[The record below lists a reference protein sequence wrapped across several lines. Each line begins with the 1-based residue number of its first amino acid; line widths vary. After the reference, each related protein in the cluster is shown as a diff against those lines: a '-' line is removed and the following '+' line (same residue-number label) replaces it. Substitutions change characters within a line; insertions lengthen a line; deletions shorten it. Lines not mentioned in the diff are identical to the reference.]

1 MMKFLGLSLALCLL
15 ICGCQPAPPEQ
26 VPGLKAFTGASLFD
40 GRNEDLIPNAV
51 IVVRDGKIES
61 AGPNSTTDVPPG
73 AETIDLAGKYV
84 TPGWIVGH
92 GHLGG
97 AKGLETG
104 PGVYTREN
112 LVDQLGLYARY
123 GSTSVLS
130 LGGDGAEAIALRDE
144 QSSADLNRSRLF
156 VAGVIVDADTPDGAR
171 AQVDENVKMGVDWI
185 KIRVDDNLGTTK
197 KMTPEV
203 YQAVIDQAHQHGKKV
218 AAHLYYIDDAKGLL
232 NAGVDLVAHSIRD
245 KDVDDELIG
254 LLKEKNI
261 CVCPTLTREV
271 STFVYEG
278 VPEFFSDPFFLKN
291 ADNAVLEQ
299 LKDPARQQGIQK
311 NKAAQQYKV
320 ALQMASRNLKK
331 LVDSGVG
338 IVFGTDTG
346 PPARFQGYFE
356 HMEMDLMV
364 KAGLTPY
371 QALFSAN
378 GGAARCLGM
387 NNLGTLES
395 GKAAD
400 FIVYGKNPLDDI
412 GNTKTLESV
421 WVAGNRVPEAGGSP
435 GASD

>member
-1 MMKFLGLSLALCLL
+1 
-15 ICGCQPAPPEQ
+15 
-26 VPGLKAFTGASLFD
+26 
-40 GRNEDLIPNAV
+40 
-51 IVVRDGKIES
+51 
-61 AGPNSTTDVPPG
+61 
-73 AETIDLAGKYV
+73 
-84 TPGWIVGH
+84 
-92 GHLGG
+92 
-97 AKGLETG
+97 
-104 PGVYTREN
+104 
-112 LVDQLGLYARY
+112 
-123 GSTSVLS
+123 
-130 LGGDGAEAIALRDE
+130 
-144 QSSADLNRSRLF
+144 
-156 VAGVIVDADTPDGAR
+156 
-171 AQVDENVKMGVDWI
+171 MGVDWI

-245 KDVDDELIG
+245 KDIDDELIQ
-254 LLKEKNI
+254 LLKEKKV

-299 LKDPARQQGIQK
+299 LKDPKRQQGIQK

-320 ALQMASRNLKK
+320 ALQTASSNLKK
-331 LVDSGVG
+331 LVDAGVG

-371 QALFSAN
+371 QAIFSAN

-387 NNLGTLES
+387 NSLGTLES

-400 FIVYGKNPLDDI
+400 FIVYGSNPLDDI
-412 GNTKTLESV
+412 GNTTTQESV
-421 WVAGNRVPEAGGSP
+421 WVAGNLVPEAGGSP
-435 GASD
+435 GTSD